1 MCLIICDTLFNPYPL
16 MNLRLLLTVFALSA
30 ASLVGSSARLSASF
44 SNESLSYKVMYK
56 WGLINKKAGTATLS
70 LRNEGDRYSTLLT
83 ARSEPWADKFY
94 RVRDTL
100 SGSIIRENFLPVFYE
115 KRSHEGSDN
124 KHDVVNYRYTGS
136 RILGICTRRH
146 WDKHGKLT
154 KDEKRTLEAQG
165 TTVDMLSSFYY
176 MRALPF
182 ADWKPGNVT
191 TINIFSGKRKELL
204 TIKYIGID
212 DVEYD
217 KRSYRCY
224 HIRFTFSDEERRKS
238 SDDMDA
244 WITADSRRL
253 PVKLEGKLPV
263 GKVQCFYTGS

>member
-1 MCLIICDTLFNPYPL
+1 
-16 MNLRLLLTVFALSA
+16 MNFRLLITALAIAA
-30 ASLVGSSARLSASF
+30 ASLSGASATINADF
-44 SNESLSYKVMYK
+44 NNESLPYKVMYK

-70 LRNEGDRYSTLLT
+70 LRNDGKHYATLLT
-83 ARSEPWADKFY
+83 ARSEAWADKFF

-100 SGSIIRENFLPVFYE
+100 SGRIVREDFRPVYYE
-115 KRSHEGSDN
+115 KRSHEGSDH
-124 KHDVVNYRYTGS
+124 KHDVVTYRYTGS

-146 WDKHGKLT
+146 WDKNGKLT

-191 TINIFSGKRKELL
+191 TINIYSGKRKELL
-204 TIKYIGID
+204 TIKYVGID
-212 DVEYD
+212 NIDYD
-217 KRSYRCY
+217 GRSYRCY
-224 HIRFTFSDEERRKS
+224 HIRFTFADEERRKS